1 MSNKIISISSSRS
14 DLGLLSV
21 LVRRILKEKQ
31 NIDLLICGSH
41 LDKNFGQTEK
51 DINREIKKISL
62 KLHTDTN
69 FKKINFKK
77 KLLNKFKLILNKKH
91 YDYGIILGDRFES
104 YLFSLALKKR
114 KIPIFHI
121 SGGDTSLGS
130 KDDIYRDKISKVAYL
145 HFVKTE
151 SQKRKLV
158 KLGINQK
165 KIFIVGSLAVEL
177 IQKKIPRLNKK
188 KKNS

>member
-1 MSNKIISISSSRS
+1 M
-14 DLGLLSV
+14 
-21 LVRRILKEKQ
+21 
-31 NIDLLICGSH
+31 ICGSH
-41 LDKNFGQTEK
+41 LDKKFGQTEK

-77 KLLNKFKLILNKKH
+77 KLLNKFELILNKKH

-104 YLFSLALKKR
+104 YLFSLAPKKR

-151 SQKRKLV
+151 RV
-158 KLGINQK
+158 KKENL
-165 KIFIVGSLAVEL
+165 
-177 IQKKIPRLNKK
+177 LN
-188 KKNS
+188 

>member
-69 FKKINFKK
+69 FKK
-77 KLLNKFKLILNKKH
+77 
-91 YDYGIILGDRFES
+91 
-104 YLFSLALKKR
+104 
-114 KIPIFHI
+114 
-121 SGGDTSLGS
+121 
-130 KDDIYRDKISKVAYL
+130 
-145 HFVKTE
+145 
-151 SQKRKLV
+151 
-158 KLGINQK
+158 
-165 KIFIVGSLAVEL
+165 
-177 IQKKIPRLNKK
+177 
-188 KKNS
+188 

>member
-62 KLHTDTN
+62 KLQKDNN

-77 KLLNKFKLILNKKH
+77 KLLKKFEKILNKKH

-130 KDDIYRDKISKVAYL
+130 KDDIYRDKISNCLFTFCKD
-145 HFVKTE
+145 KI
-151 SQKRKLV
+151 KRKL
-158 KLGINQK
+158 
-165 KIFIVGSLAVEL
+165 
-177 IQKKIPRLNKK
+177 LN
-188 KKNS
+188 